1 MKGIDKL
8 YLGDFNNMTQEH
20 LPGGITKI
28 LLEKRGEHQQHQ
40 LLVRDLY
47 GEHEEVLEDKVIA
60 WKRPAWSIERERRA
74 RENAGKGT
82 G

>member
-20 LPGGITKI
+20 LPGGITKVT
-28 LLEKRGEHQQHQ
+28 LEKRGEHVQYQM
-40 LLVRDLY
+40 LVRDLY
-47 GEHEEVLEDKVIA
+47 GEHEEVLEDKAVT
-60 WKRPAWSIERERRA
+60 WKRPVWREERERKA
-74 RENAGKGT
+74 KKNVGKGT

>member
-8 YLGDFNNMTQEH
+8 YLGDFNTMEQER
-20 LPGGITKI
+20 LPGGITKVT
-28 LLEKRGEHQQHQ
+28 LEKRGEHKQHQ

-60 WKRPAWSIERERRA
+60 WKRPPWSIERERRA
-74 RENAGKGT
+74 RENEPKGT
-82 G
+82 A